1 MSDSSPSRLRPQA
14 RPAPTRPQA
23 RPDRDLMV
31 AAETP
36 ENVAETASEEAF
48 LPLEVLALVGIFDKP
63 EGTTALLREPDG
75 TIVSVQQ
82 GDAAGRMTVTALKP
96 DAVYLSDGN
105 GHSQVLRM
113 PA

>member
-1 MSDSSPSRLRPQA
+1 MLLRSSGFAAADSANVSPLG
-14 RPAPTRPQA
+14 
-23 RPDRDLMV
+23 
-31 AAETP
+31 AEQRQGTWR
-36 ENVAETASEEAF
+36 
-48 LPLEVLALVGIFDKP
+48 G
-63 EGTTALLREPDG
+63 GTTALLREPDG